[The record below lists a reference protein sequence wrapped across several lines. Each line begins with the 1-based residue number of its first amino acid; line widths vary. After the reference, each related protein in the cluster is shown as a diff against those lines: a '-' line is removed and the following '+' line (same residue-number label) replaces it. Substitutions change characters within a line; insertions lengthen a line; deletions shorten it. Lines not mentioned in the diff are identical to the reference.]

1 VARVIALILPLCL
14 DTFAVAAAL
23 GMTRPTGAER
33 IRFSLLFAAFEGG
46 MPVIGLVVGAGLG
59 RVIGDWSEYVA
70 ITALVVLGA
79 YMLWARDRARENDEE
94 RVRKLASS
102 RGPAVI
108 ALGLSVSLDELA
120 IGFSLGL
127 LNVPIVPA
135 IVLIAAQAFV
145 VAQVGFALG
154 TRIGEATREGAERL
168 AGAVL
173 IVIAGALLV
182 GRILAISI

>member
-1 VARVIALILPLCL
+1 MARVIALILPLCL

-23 GMTRPTGAER
+23 GMTRPTGAQR

-70 ITALVVLGA
+70 IAALVGLGA
-79 YMLWARDRARENDEE
+79 YMLWARDEDEE
-94 RVRKLASS
+94 RMQKLAAT

-127 LNVPIVPA
+127 LNVPIIPA

-145 VAQVGFALG
+145 VSQVGFALG
-154 TRIGEATREGAERL
+154 SRVGAPTREGAERL

-173 IVIAGALLV
+173 LVIAGALLV
-182 GRILAISI
+182 GRILGHAV

>member
-1 VARVIALILPLCL
+1 MGRVIALVLPLCL

-23 GMTRPTGAER
+23 GMTPPTGAQR

-46 MPVIGLVVGAGLG
+46 MPVIGLLVGAGLG
-59 RVIGDWSEYVA
+59 RVIGSWSEYVA
-70 ITALVVLGA
+70 IVALAGLGA
-79 YMLWARDRARENDEE
+79 YMLWARADNADED
-94 RVRKLASS
+94 RVRQLAAS
-102 RGPAVI
+102 RGLAVI

-145 VAQVGFALG
+145 VSQVGFALG
-154 TRIGEATREGAERL
+154 GRIGEATREGAERL

-182 GRILAISI
+182 GRILAISV

>member
-1 VARVIALILPLCL
+1 MARVIALILPLCL

-23 GMTRPTGAER
+23 GMTRPTGAQR

-46 MPVIGLVVGAGLG
+46 MPVIGLGVGAGLG

-70 ITALVVLGA
+70 IAALVAVGA
-79 YMLWARDRARENDEE
+79 YMLWARADDEE
-94 RVRKLASS
+94 RVLRLAAS

-127 LNVPIVPA
+127 LNVPIVLA
-135 IVLIAAQAFV
+135 IVFIAAQALV
-145 VAQVGFALG
+145 VSQVGFGLG
-154 TRIGEATREGAERL
+154 CRIGAATREGAERL
-168 AGAVL
+168 AGAAL
-173 IVIAGALLV
+173 IVIAGARLV
-182 GRILAISI
+182 GKILGASV

>member
-1 VARVIALILPLCL
+1 MARVIALILPLCL

-23 GMTRPTGAER
+23 GMTRPTGAQR
-33 IRFSLLFAAFEGG
+33 IRFSLLFAVFEGG
-46 MPVIGLVVGAGLG
+46 MPMIGLVVGAGIG

-70 ITALVVLGA
+70 IAALVGLGA
-79 YMLWARDRARENDEE
+79 YMLWAHDDDEE
-94 RVRKLASS
+94 RVRKLAAS

-135 IVLIAAQAFV
+135 IVLIAAQAFIV
-145 VAQVGFALG
+145 SQVGFALG
-154 TRIGEATREGAERL
+154 GRIGEATREGAERL

-182 GRILAISI
+182 GRILGHAV

>member
-1 VARVIALILPLCL
+1 MARVIALILPLCL

-23 GMTRPTGAER
+23 GMTRPTGAQR

-70 ITALVVLGA
+70 IAALVALGA
-79 YMLWARDRARENDEE
+79 YMLWARGDDEE
-94 RVRKLASS
+94 RVRRLAAS

-108 ALGLSVSLDELA
+108 AVGLSVSLDELA

-145 VAQVGFALG
+145 ISQVGFALG
-154 TRIGEATREGAERL
+154 SRVGAATREGAERL

-182 GRILAISI
+182 GKILGASV

>member
-1 VARVIALILPLCL
+1 LILPLCL

-23 GMTRPTGAER
+23 GMTRPTGAQR
-33 IRFSLLFAAFEGG
+33 IRFSLLFALFEGG
-46 MPVIGLVVGAGLG
+46 MPVIGLLVGVGLG
-59 RVIGDWSEYVA
+59 KVIGDWSEYVA
-70 ITALVVLGA
+70 IAALVVLGA
-79 YMLWARDRARENDEE
+79 YMLWARDDTADEE
-94 RVRKLASS
+94 RVRKLAAT

-127 LNVPIVPA
+127 LNVPIIPA

-145 VAQVGFALG
+145 VSQVGFALG
-154 TRIGEATREGAERL
+154 SRVGAATREGAERL

-182 GRILAISI
+182 GKILGASV

>member
-1 VARVIALILPLCL
+1 VGRVIALVLPLCL

-23 GMTRPTGAER
+23 GMTRPTGAQR

-46 MPVIGLVVGAGLG
+46 MPVIGLVVGVGLG
-59 RVIGDWSEYVA
+59 KVIGGWSEYVA
-70 ITALVVLGA
+70 IAALAILGA
-79 YMLWARDRARENDEE
+79 YMLWARDDDEQ
-94 RVRKLASS
+94 RVQELA
-102 RGPAVI
+102 GGQGLAVI
-108 ALGLSVSLDELA
+108 AVGLIVSLDELA

-145 VAQVGFALG
+145 ASQVGFALG
-154 TRIGEATREGAERL
+154 TRVGEATREGAERL

-182 GRILAISI
+182 GRILAISV

>member
-1 VARVIALILPLCL
+1 MARVIALILPLCL

-23 GMTRPTGAER
+23 GMTRPTGAQR
-33 IRFSLLFAAFEGG
+33 IRFSILFAAFEGG

-59 RVIGDWSEYVA
+59 RVIGDWSEYLA
-70 ITALVVLGA
+70 IAALVVLGA
-79 YMLWARDRARENDEE
+79 YMLWARDDDEE
-94 RVRKLASS
+94 RVRKLAAS
-102 RGPAVI
+102 RGPAMI

-145 VAQVGFALG
+145 VSQVGFALG
-154 TRIGEATREGAERL
+154 GRIGEATREGAERL

-182 GRILAISI
+182 GRILRASV

>member
-23 GMTRPTGAER
+23 GMTRPTGAQR

-70 ITALVVLGA
+70 IGALVGLGA
-79 YMLWARDRARENDEE
+79 YMLWARDDDEE
-94 RVRKLASS
+94 RVQKLAVS

-127 LNVPIVPA
+127 LNAPIVPA

-145 VAQVGFALG
+145 VSQVGFALG
-154 TRIGEATREGAERL
+154 SRVGEATREGAERL

-182 GRILAISI
+182 GKILGASV

>member
-1 VARVIALILPLCL
+1 MSRLIALILPLCL
-14 DTFAVAAAL
+14 DTFAVAAAI
-23 GMTRPTGAER
+23 GMTRPTGAQR
-33 IRFSLLFAAFEGG
+33 VRFSLLFAAFEGG

-59 RVIGDWSEYVA
+59 RVMGDWSEYVA
-70 ITALVVLGA
+70 IAALVGLGA
-79 YMLWARDRARENDEE
+79 YMLWARDDDEK
-94 RVRKLASS
+94 RVQKLAAS
-102 RGPAVI
+102 RGAAVI

-127 LNVPIVPA
+127 LNVPIIPA

-145 VAQVGFALG
+145 VSQVGFALG
-154 TRIGEATREGAERL
+154 TRISEATREGAERL

-182 GRILAISI
+182 GRILGASV

>member
-1 VARVIALILPLCL
+1 MGRVIALVLPLCL

-23 GMTRPTGAER
+23 GMTRLTGAQR

-46 MPVIGLVVGAGLG
+46 MPVIGLLVGAGLG
-59 RVIGDWSEYVA
+59 RVIGVWSEYVA
-70 ITALVVLGA
+70 IAALAGLGI
-79 YMLWARDRARENDEE
+79 YMLWVRAEDEE
-94 RVRKLASS
+94 RVQRLAAS

-127 LNVPIVPA
+127 LNVPVVLA
-135 IVLIAAQAFV
+135 IVLIAAQAIV
-145 VAQVGFALG
+145 VSQVGFALG
-154 TRIGEATREGAERL
+154 GRIGEATREGAERL

-182 GRILAISI
+182 GRILAISV

>member
-1 VARVIALILPLCL
+1 VARIIALILPLCL

-23 GMTRPTGAER
+23 GMTRPTGAQR
-33 IRFSLLFAAFEGG
+33 IRFSILFAAFEGG

-59 RVIGDWSEYVA
+59 RVIGDWSEYLA
-70 ITALVVLGA
+70 IAALVVLGA
-79 YMLWARDRARENDEE
+79 YMLWARDDDEE
-94 RVRKLASS
+94 RVRKLAAS
-102 RGPAVI
+102 RGPAMI

-145 VAQVGFALG
+145 VSQVGFALG
-154 TRIGEATREGAERL
+154 GRIGEATREGAERL

-182 GRILAISI
+182 GRILRASV

>member
-23 GMTRPTGAER
+23 GMTRPTGAQR

-46 MPVIGLVVGAGLG
+46 MPVIGLLVGAGLR
-59 RVIGDWSEYVA
+59 RVIGGWSEYVA
-70 ITALVVLGA
+70 IAALVVLGA
-79 YMLWARDRARENDEE
+79 YMLWARDDDDE

-102 RGPAVI
+102 RGLAVI

-135 IVLIAAQAFV
+135 VVLIAAQAFV
-145 VAQVGFALG
+145 VSQAGFALG

-182 GRILAISI
+182 GRILGASV

>member
-1 VARVIALILPLCL
+1 VARVIALVLPLCL

-23 GMTRPTGAER
+23 GMTRPTGAQR

-46 MPVIGLVVGAGLG
+46 MPVIGLVIGLGLG
-59 RVIGDWSEYVA
+59 RVIGDASEWLA
-70 ITALVVLGA
+70 IAALAGLGA
-79 YMLWARDRARENDEE
+79 YMLWARADTADQDR
-94 RVRKLASS
+94 VLKLVAS
-102 RGPAVI
+102 RGLAMI

-135 IVLIAAQAFV
+135 IVLIAAQAFIV
-145 VAQVGFALG
+145 SQAGLALG
-154 TRIGEATREGAERL
+154 SRVGEATREGAERL

-182 GRILAISI
+182 GKILGASV